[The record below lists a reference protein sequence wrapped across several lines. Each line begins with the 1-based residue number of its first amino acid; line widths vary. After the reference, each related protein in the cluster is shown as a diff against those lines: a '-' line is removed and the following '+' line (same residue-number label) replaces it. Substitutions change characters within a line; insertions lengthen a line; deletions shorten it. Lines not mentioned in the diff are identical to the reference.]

1 MSARNYRAG
10 RHPGKRTAT
19 NPASAERAGRL
30 AEHAVEFAAEQGGAG
45 DDRDRDQRDQQA
57 VLDRGGAALGAGDG
71 GEADANVVDEVVH
84 EVPQVSLSDVV
95 HSGSNER
102 NPAKLGTSADQAIR
116 RTRGSDQPG

>member
-1 MSARNYRAG
+1 MSARTYRAG
-10 RHPGKRTAT
+10 RHPDKRAAT
-19 NPASAERAGRL
+19 NLASERGGRPVEQAGEL
-30 AEHAVEFAAEQGGAG
+30 AAEQGGAG
-45 DDRDRDQRDQQA
+45 DDGDRDQRDQEA

-84 EVPQVSLSDVV
+84 EVSQVSLSDVV

-102 NPAKLGTSADQAIR
+102 NPAKLGTELDQAIR

>member
-1 MSARNYRAG
+1 MSARTYRAG
-10 RHPGKRTAT
+10 RHPAT
-19 NPASAERAGRL
+19 ELRLTPASADRGGRL
-30 AEHAVEFAAEQGGAG
+30 VEHAVEVLAEQRGPG
-45 DDRDRDQRDQQA
+45 DDGDRDQCDQQA

-84 EVPQVSLSDVV
+84 KVSQVSLSDVV

-102 NPAKLGTSADQAIR
+102 NPAKRGTKLDQAIR